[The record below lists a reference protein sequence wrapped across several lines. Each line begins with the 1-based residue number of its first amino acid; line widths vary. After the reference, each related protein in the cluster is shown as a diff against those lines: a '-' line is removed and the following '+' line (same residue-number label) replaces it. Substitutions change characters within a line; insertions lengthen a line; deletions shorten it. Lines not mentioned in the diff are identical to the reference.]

1 MDELK
6 KRMLPEEMPNHVL
19 TRLRHA
25 LNTFDIDQAVNNN
38 FNNNNNKTSFNGPRE
53 YREHKEAFL
62 SRFRNQLSNEDDEKV
77 LLLRTARCFNNP
89 TLSTFEF
96 RFAKSDGS
104 FEVIHVVKSFLEL
117 ITESKFLLVYIR
129 LFFFICKIVILYYIL
144 INA

>member
-6 KRMLPEEMPNHVL
+6 KRMLPEEMPNHVI

-25 LNTFDIDQAVNNN
+25 LNTFDIDPAVNYNFNN
-38 FNNNNNKTSFNGPRE
+38 NNNNNKTSFNGPRE

-77 LLLRTARCFNNP
+77 LLRTARCFNNP

-117 ITESKFLLVYIR
+117 ITESKFLLVYIHVY
-129 LFFFICKIVILYYIL
+129 LFIYFI
-144 INA
+144 